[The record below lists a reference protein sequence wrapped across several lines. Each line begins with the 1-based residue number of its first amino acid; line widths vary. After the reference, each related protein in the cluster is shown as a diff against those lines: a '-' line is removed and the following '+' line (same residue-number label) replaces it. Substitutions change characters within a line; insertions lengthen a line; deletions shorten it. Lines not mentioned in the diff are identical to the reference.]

1 MTSWIPYVHSKVRLP
16 YGRNIFTFALP
27 FIHLLTVNSS
37 LNNYQLIFFSF
48 CTPEFINNIDTDKP
62 NPYLEDCIA
71 KQEPIIK
78 VTKNL
83 CSPYE
88 TRQSHT
94 GTGT

>member
-1 MTSWIPYVHSKVRLP
+1 M
-16 YGRNIFTFALP
+16 
-27 FIHLLTVNSS
+27 
-37 LNNYQLIFFSF
+37 
-48 CTPEFINNIDTDKP
+48 DTDKP

-78 VTKNL
+78 VTKSL

-88 TRQSHT
+88 TKQLDT